1 MKIVI
6 TESQQEKMKSI
17 IQDLIDGALN
27 ELREMSDDWGLGE
40 MDEIDELEAI
50 DKIVVNDVHMG
61 KPIVVDIDIHVNRNR
76 YDFDNITAHVEDYVM
91 SWFPGVEF
99 SGYEIIDEREFGPG
113 IDW

>member
-17 IQDLIDGALN
+17 IQDLIDGSLN

-61 KPIVVDIDIHVNRNR
+61 KPIVVDIDIYVNRNR
-76 YDFDNITAHVEDYVM
+76 YDFDNITAHVEDYVK

>member
-1 MKIVI
+1 MKILI
-6 TESQQEKMKSI
+6 SESQQEKMKSI

-61 KPIVVDIDIHVNRNR
+61 KPIVVDIDIYVNRNR
-76 YDFDNITAHVEDYVM
+76 YDFDNITAHVEDYVK

-99 SGYEIIDEREFGPG
+99 SGYKIIDEREFGPG

>member
-1 MKIVI
+1 MKILI
-6 TESQQEKMKSI
+6 SESQQEKMKSI

-40 MDEIDELEAI
+40 MDEIDELESI

-99 SGYEIIDEREFGPG
+99 SGYKIIDEREFGPG

>member
-1 MKIVI
+1 MKILI
-6 TESQQEKMKSI
+6 SESQQEKMKSI
-17 IQDLIDGALN
+17 IQDLIDAALN
-27 ELREMSDDWGLGE
+27 EVREESEDWGLGE

-61 KPIVVDIDIHVNRNR
+61 KPIVVDIDIYVNRNR
-76 YDFDNITAHVEDYVM
+76 YDFDNVTAHVEDYVM